1 MERTAPRSVAHPA
14 APRARSAMYLCCASV
29 TAFRF
34 SDPDFGSVH
43 VASIGSFDHS
53 IAECALEVGAW
64 LLWLVLMYGVRDAGS
79 GRTMDVG
86 CWACASGA
94 ADAGGRQGVSL
105 AAHLCISLADC
116 TFGCILPTLTACC

>member
-1 MERTAPRSVAHPA
+1 MPLPSLVP
-14 APRARSAMYLCCASV
+14 LV

-34 SDPDFGSVH
+34 SDRDFGSVH

-79 GRTMDVG
+79 GGRWTSG
-86 CWACASGA
+86 AAACASGA
-94 ADAGGRQGVSL
+94 ADAGGRQTVSL

-116 TFGCILPTLTACC
+116 ISGCILPTLTA

>member
-1 MERTAPRSVAHPA
+1 MP
-14 APRARSAMYLCCASV
+14 SV

-34 SDPDFGSVH
+34 SDRDFGSVH
-43 VASIGSFDHS
+43 VALIGSFDHS
-53 IAECALEVGAW
+53 IAECALEMGAW

-94 ADAGGRQGVSL
+94 ADAGGRQLVSL
-105 AAHLCISLADC
+105 AAPLSCAFGDCISL
-116 TFGCILPTLTACC
+116 L